1 MRRAFW
7 SGALALA
14 VLSACVGRD
23 TAGGGSPRTTDAP
36 PAGVL
41 RIATGPL
48 GSLDPAQARSVDQLL
63 LADQLFDSLTTHD
76 PDTALA
82 QPALAASWAA
92 SPDLRVWDFTLRP
105 GATFGG
111 GRAITAG
118 DVKYSLERAARRT
131 GGSAGSD
138 LLVVVA
144 GYQAFAVQQAAT
156 ELAGVTVVSESVV
169 RIALDQPQ
177 ADLPAILGSPVFG
190 IVPRE
195 SVEATQPPFA
205 QEPVGSGPFLLQ
217 ARGSDRLR
225 LVRAPGRQAGV
236 EVVEILQ
243 VPDEASAYEAFEDGR
258 VDVAAV
264 PAGEVEDA
272 GRRYG
277 RAAFRPYAAELFYAF
292 NLRSPVLAEP
302 VLREAI
308 VRAVDRAAIVSAVYG
323 SAVRPLDGVV
333 VAGVTGHQADP
344 CGERCRY
351 DPERARALVAGR
363 YGATPPEVHVAFD
376 DDDAQRAVA
385 NTIKS
390 SLDAVGIR
398 TILDPKSIKDYRDF
412 AASGQQE
419 VFRLG
424 WIARYPSALDFLP
437 PLFQT
442 GSPNNLTGF
451 SDPVVD
457 GLLAEARS
465 TADPV
470 QRAAVLNRAERA
482 VMEQVP
488 ILPIAQF
495 QLHLVMAPRVRGL
508 VLSSMGTFDASKV
521 TLVPAR

>member
-1 MRRAFW
+1 M
-7 SGALALA
+7 
-14 VLSACVGRD
+14 
-23 TAGGGSPRTTDAP
+23 
-36 PAGVL
+36 
-41 RIATGPL
+41 
-48 GSLDPAQARSVDQLL
+48 DQLL
-63 LADQLFDSLTTHD
+63 VADQLFDSLTTHD
-76 PDTALA
+76 PVTAEA
-82 QPALAASWAA
+82 QPALASSWVA
-92 SPDLRVWDFTLRP
+92 SPDQRIWDFTLRP
-105 GATFGG
+105 GAAFGR
-111 GRAITAG
+111 GRAVTAA

-138 LLVVVA
+138 LLAIVA
-144 GYQAFAVQQAAT
+144 GYQAFAVQQST
-156 ELAGVTVVSESVV
+156 PELAGITVVSESVV

-195 SVEATQPPFA
+195 SVEAAQPPFA
-205 QEPVGSGPFLLQ
+205 QQPVGTGPFVLQ
-217 ARGSDRLR
+217 DRTADRLR
-225 LVRAPGRQAGV
+225 LVRAPGRQVGV
-236 EVVEILQ
+236 EVLDVLQ

-302 VLREAI
+302 MLREAI
-308 VRAVDRAAIVSAVYG
+308 VRAVDRAAIISAVYG
-323 SAVRPLDGVV
+323 SAVRPLEGVV
-333 VAGVTGHQADP
+333 VAGVTGHQPDP

-351 DPERARALVAGR
+351 DPERARALVASR
-363 YGATPPEVHVAFD
+363 YGATPPEVRVAFD
-376 DDDAQRAVA
+376 DDAAQRAVA

-412 AASGQQE
+412 ATSGKQE

-437 PLFQT
+437 PLFQS
-442 GSPNNLTGF
+442 GSVNNLTGF

-457 GLLAEARS
+457 SLLAEARS
-465 TADPV
+465 TADPA

-482 VMEQVP
+482 VMDQVP
-488 ILPIAQF
+488 MLPLAQF
-495 QLHLVMAPRVRGL
+495 QLHRVVAPRVRGL
-508 VLSSMGTFDASKV
+508 ALSSMGTFDASKV
-521 TLVPAR
+521 SLAPSR